1 MFSRLRFHRNLH
13 LGSRLS
19 HRHPHRG
26 GFRIEDELAEFL
38 EHPKTASVD
47 DTNNL
52 ATRKDDKKELT
63 ATYTRVFFTREKC
76 RCFLYTPGSPY

>member
-1 MFSRLRFHRNLH
+1 MFSRLRFQRTFH

-38 EHPKTASVD
+38 EHPKTASLDD
-47 DTNNL
+47 DTKNS
-52 ATRKDDKKELT
+52 ATSKNDKKSCCLFKVQVILLEVV
-63 ATYTRVFFTREKC
+63 Y
-76 RCFLYTPGSPY
+76 Y